1 MDEQRVA
8 VWFGDVQVV
17 HGGVGVAGVF
27 DRAAQAL
34 RQPEVLLRVD
44 LGLGPGRARVWT
56 CDLGE
61 EYVRINGS
69 YIT

>member
-1 MDEQRVA
+1 
-8 VWFGDVQVV
+8 VQVV
-17 HGGVGVAGVF
+17 RGGVGVEGVF
-27 DRAAQAL
+27 HQAAQAL
-34 RQPEVLLRVD
+34 RQPEVRIRVD